1 MLTFSLYQGLGRFPI
16 HLNNIFFMINLLLP
30 GTSVIYYG
38 DEIGMSNNATDL
50 KWSEVQDP
58 YTTNSLYCNQTQFE
72 KDECICRDPSRTPM
86 QVTGK
91 FKTLY
96 TVVTRSYA
104 TPNYAIF
111 AATLFWIESKKTRVK
126 LHIFFFFPLVKY
138 IRYFLSSKLRL
149 PSWRCRRNI

>member
-111 AATLFWIESKKTRVK
+111 CSYAIL
-126 LHIFFFFPLVKY
+126 
-138 IRYFLSSKLRL
+138 
-149 PSWRCRRNI
+149 N

>member
-91 FKTLY
+91 FKTLCMHSSHPQLRY
-96 TVVTRSYA
+96 
-104 TPNYAIF
+104 PQ
-111 AATLFWIESKKTRVK
+111 L
-126 LHIFFFFPLVKY
+126 
-138 IRYFLSSKLRL
+138 RYFCSYSIL
-149 PSWRCRRNI
+149 N

>member
-96 TVVTRSYA
+96 TVITRSYA
-104 TPNYAIF
+104 TPI
-111 AATLFWIESKKTRVK
+111 TLF
-126 LHIFFFFPLVKY
+126 LQL
-138 IRYFLSSKLRL
+138 RYFELSPKKLEL
-149 PSWRCRRNI
+149 SYIFSSFSPL

>member
-50 KWSEVQDP
+50 NWSEVQDP

-86 QVTGK
+86 QVNLK
-91 FKTLY
+91 PRHLD
-96 TVVTRSYA
+96 TVQDFL
-104 TPNYAIF
+104 I
-111 AATLFWIESKKTRVK
+111 K
-126 LHIFFFFPLVKY
+126 LGIKPHMHLWKIN
-138 IRYFLSSKLRL
+138 ILSLNNVIVRPTKIMNRADKN
-149 PSWRCRRNI
+149 WAHF